1 MQKCCDP
8 PLTTSH
14 KSKRSSMKTQS
25 IQAENWNWKKRV
37 ECWLLKTEWTQFR
50 RGSPFDSKKTWEKR
64 HNKTKKRKQRNKK
77 ALVLVLLI
85 SFISLKFTPKS
96 GFHTGTKSESVVDK
110 AQTCWRVNRKPKPHT
125 IKQIMFAFIPSPFM
139 KSQLLPRQI
148 SIKKVIQVPTLLY
161 VTSNLQ
167 FFRPWVRL
175 FKCSEMLSSA
185 QNFNACHYGTIIGQ
199 QTVSYCGHQK
209 VVEYE
214 VCVLWGLT
222 NA

>member
-1 MQKCCDP
+1 MKANKVLPDQASFRQIFDFLQKKTRKNELVTVP
-8 PLTTSH
+8 GTI
-14 KSKRSSMKTQS
+14 KERSSMKTQS

-110 AQTCWRVNRKPKPHT
+110 AQTCWRVNR
-125 IKQIMFAFIPSPFM
+125 
-139 KSQLLPRQI
+139 
-148 SIKKVIQVPTLLY
+148 
-161 VTSNLQ
+161 NLNRTQ
-167 FFRPWVRL
+167 
-175 FKCSEMLSSA
+175 
-185 QNFNACHYGTIIGQ
+185 
-199 QTVSYCGHQK
+199 
-209 VVEYE
+209 
-214 VCVLWGLT
+214 
-222 NA
+222 

>member
-1 MQKCCDP
+1 MVEGPWRVPFQLKKLFKREFPEGMKENKVLPDQASFRQIFDCLQKQTEKNELVTVP
-8 PLTTSH
+8 GTIQE
-14 KSKRSSMKTQS
+14 RSSMKTQS
-25 IQAENWNWKKRV
+25 IQAKNWNWKKRV

-85 SFISLKFTPKS
+85 SYISLKFTPKS

-139 KSQLLPRQI
+139 KSQLPRQNQH
-148 SIKKVIQVPTLLY
+148 K
-161 VTSNLQ
+161 
-167 FFRPWVRL
+167 
-175 FKCSEMLSSA
+175 E
-185 QNFNACHYGTIIGQ
+185 G
-199 QTVSYCGHQK
+199 
-209 VVEYE
+209 
-214 VCVLWGLT
+214 
-222 NA
+222 